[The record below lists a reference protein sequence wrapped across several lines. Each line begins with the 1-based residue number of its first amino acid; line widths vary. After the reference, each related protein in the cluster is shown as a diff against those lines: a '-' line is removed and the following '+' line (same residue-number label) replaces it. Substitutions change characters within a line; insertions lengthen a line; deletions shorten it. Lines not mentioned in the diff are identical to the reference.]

1 MRLLI
6 CLLTLGTL
14 AACGANVPAAAP
26 PVAAST
32 AAAAASTTS
41 AVAPVAVTVEAQ
53 ALALVE
59 LLRPQLATQ
68 LGVDPTS
75 LSLISAQA
83 TRWRNSALGCPAPDA
98 MYTQVIIDGYTLI
111 FSDGSRT
118 YELHAGGPSGPA
130 LLCDNGTPKPLG
142 A

>member
-6 CLLTLGTL
+6 CLLTLSTL

-26 PVAAST
+26 TNALA
-32 AAAAASTTS
+32 TS
-41 AVAPVAVTVEAQ
+41 APAPVAVTVEAQ
-53 ALALVE
+53 AMALVE
-59 LLRPQLATQ
+59 LLRPQLAAQ
-68 LGVDPTS
+68 LGVDPAS

-83 TRWRNSALGCPAPDA
+83 TSWRDSALGCPAPNT
-98 MYTQVIIDGYTLI
+98 MYTQVIIDGYTMI

-118 YELHAGGPSGPA
+118 YELHTSGPGGPA

-142 A
+142 P